1 MSFKFT
7 ALTLDHGPTDAL
19 QKLLLMS
26 LTDRCDEKG
35 VCFPSR
41 DDIIKRTGASYAT
54 ISRKLRLLEAQGWIQ
69 RRRRFN
75 SSTVFRINIQR
86 LLRLDAEATSKRIT
100 TVPKG
105 FEPFEDEVSQPI
117 ENKGTVHSDPTS
129 VHSDTHISSQRT
141 PNLSK
146 NQSFNLPDVKTLTAF
161 EKSCL
166 LSDRSVLIGKKML
179 RPSDKGFSQLVNAL
193 RNAAEV

>member
-1 MSFKFT
+1 MSFKYT
-7 ALTLDHGPTDAL
+7 ALVLDHGPTDAL

-41 DDIIKRTGASYAT
+41 ADLLQRTGVSYAT
-54 ISRKLRLLEAQGWIQ
+54 ISRKLRLLEVQGWIQ

-75 SSTVFRINIQR
+75 SSTVFRINIDR
-86 LLRLDAEATSKRIT
+86 LLRLDAEMTSKRIT

-105 FEPFEDEVSQPI
+105 FEPFEDEVPQPI

-129 VHSDTHISSQRT
+129 VHCDTHMSSQRT
-141 PNLSK
+141 TNLPI
-146 NQSFNLPDVKTLTAF
+146 NQSSKKKPAALSEFQKN
-161 EKSCL
+161 CL
-166 LSDRSVLIGKKML
+166 RSGQSVLIGKEILNPSNPRHSALKAEL
-179 RPSDKGFSQLVNAL
+179 RKTAL
-193 RNAAEV
+193 